1 MAPRHGAQQL
11 NAFHIGYGMVVHE
24 TSSGEPLCF
33 AALTADPP
41 APLTESVLTAPTV
54 RRHNPPFRAEQ
65 VGSFLRPRYLLDARD
80 QFRRQAL
87 TAAALREI
95 EDRAIVEL
103 VAFQEG
109 LGLQAISDGE
119 FRRRHFHTDFL
130 LQLDGVEEQGG
141 LPTKFHKATGEV
153 DFAPPVMAIT
163 GRIRHARGI
172 EVDNYRHLASLTRR
186 TPKITIPS
194 PTMLHFRGGRE
205 GISRE
210 LYPDMDQ
217 FFADVVTAY
226 QTEVQQLG
234 AAGLTYLQLDDTNLA
249 YLCDGTQRERAT
261 ARGEDPNLLP
271 RQYAKLI
278 SDALATKPAGMATG
292 IHLCRGNYR
301 SSWAAEG
308 GYEPVAEVLFNEL
321 AVDAFFLEYDDA
333 RSGDFQPLR
342 HLPKGKTVVLGL
354 VTTKVGA
361 LESRDDIL
369 RRIDEAAKFCPLDQL
384 ALSPQ
389 CGFAS
394 TEQGNELSVAQQDAK
409 MRLVIDLAREVW
421 GD

>member
-1 MAPRHGAQQL
+1 L
-11 NAFHIGYGMVVHE
+11 
-24 TSSGEPLCF
+24 S
-33 AALTADPP
+33 
-41 APLTESVLTAPTV
+41 APTV

-65 VGSFLRPRYLLDARD
+65 VGSFLRPRNLLDARE
-80 QFRRQAL
+80 QFRRQAI
-87 TAAALREI
+87 TAAALREV
-95 EDRAIVEL
+95 EDRAIAEL
-103 VAFQEG
+103 VAYQEN

-163 GRIRHARGI
+163 GRIRHAHGI
-172 EVDNYRHLASLTRR
+172 EVANYRHLASLTRR

-217 FFADVVTAY
+217 FFADVIAAY
-226 QTEVQQLG
+226 QAEVSLLG

-249 YLCDGTQRERAT
+249 YLCDTAQRERAT
-261 ARGEDPNLLP
+261 SRGEDPNQLP
-271 RQYAKLI
+271 RQYAALI
-278 SDALATKPAGMATG
+278 NASLATKSAGMATG

-342 HLPKGKTVVLGL
+342 HVPKGKTVVLGL
-354 VTTKVGA
+354 VTTKLGA
-361 LESRDDIL
+361 LESADDIR
-369 RRIDEAAKFCPLDQL
+369 RRIDEAARYCPLEQL

-394 TEQGNELSVAQQDAK
+394 TEQGNEISAAQQEAK
-409 MRLVIDLAREVW
+409 MRLVIDVAREVW